1 MSRADAY
8 HEFRERLLSGELVPG
23 QFVTQKELASL
34 AGVPV
39 GTAREAIQRLEH
51 ESLLKVHPQRG
62 IQVIDLTTKF
72 IRNSYGLRLALEL
85 HALEHFASGEF
96 EAEVDALIDITR
108 SVLEEAERTTDPE
121 VLKRAVDVDW
131 DMHDKLIECLDNA
144 LISETYQVNNTRLR
158 LIKVTNR
165 LSPDRVHSAL
175 REHLE
180 VLSYCKSRDGA
191 GARKALIEH
200 IDTAL
205 SRALQG
211 K

>member
-8 HEFRERLLSGELVPG
+8 HEFRERLLSGELAPG
-23 QFVTQKELASL
+23 QFVTQKELAKL

-39 GTAREAIQRLEH
+39 GTAREAIQRLQH

-72 IRNSYGLRLALEL
+72 IRNSFGLRMALEML
-85 HALEHFASGEF
+85 AVDNFASGEF
-96 EAEVDALIDITR
+96 EAEVDALIDTTTAM
-108 SVLEEAERTTDPE
+108 LEEAQRTTDPE

-144 LISETYQVNNTRLR
+144 LISETYQINATRLR
-158 LIKVTNR
+158 LIKVSNR

-175 REHLE
+175 KEHLD
-180 VLSYCKSRDGA
+180 VLHHCKARDGN
-191 GARKALIEH
+191 GARRALAH
-200 IDTAL
+200 HMDTAL

>member
-8 HEFRERLLSGELVPG
+8 HEFRERLLSGELAPG
-23 QFVTQKELASL
+23 QFVTQKELATL

-62 IQVIDLTTKF
+62 IQVISLTTNF
-72 IRNSYGLRLALEL
+72 IRNSFGLRMALEMQ
-85 HALEHFASGEF
+85 AVRNFASGNYTAEIDTLLDAT
-96 EAEVDALIDITR
+96 EAVLRDAEKTTNPD
-108 SVLEEAERTTDPE
+108 VLQS
-121 VLKRAVDVDW
+121 AVDVDW
-131 DMHDKLIECLDNA
+131 DMHDKIIECLDNE
-144 LISETYQVNNTRLR
+144 LISETYQINATRLR
-158 LIKVTNR
+158 LIKVSNR

-175 REHLE
+175 REHLD
-180 VLSYCKSRDGA
+180 VLNFCKAGDGA
-191 GARKALIEH
+191 GAQTALASH
-200 IDTAL
+200 IDTAM

>member
-1 MSRADAY
+1 MSRAEAY
-8 HEFRERLLSGELVPG
+8 HEFRERLLSGELAPG
-23 QFVTQKELASL
+23 QFITQKELATL

-62 IQVIDLTTKF
+62 IQVIDLTTNF
-72 IRNSYGLRLALEL
+72 IRNSFGLRMALEL
-85 HALEHFASGEF
+85 QAVDNFASGEF
-96 EAEVDALIDITR
+96 GAEVDALIDATQAI
-108 SVLEEAERTTDPE
+108 LEEAQRTTDPE
-121 VLKRAVDVDW
+121 VLRRAVDVDW
-131 DMHDKLIECLDNA
+131 DMHDKLVECLEND
-144 LISETYQVNNTRLR
+144 LISETYQINNTRLR
-158 LIKVTNR
+158 LIKANNR

-175 REHLE
+175 KEHLE
-180 VLSYCKSRDGA
+180 FLNFCKARDGG
-191 GARKALIEH
+191 GARKALANH